1 MVKDS
6 QLFNPD
12 DFESIE
18 VRVYIQNITV
28 DKVIRE
34 PDKTSIL
41 ELGDKALTLGLP
53 RWACEVGNH
62 LMVNIFRVER
72 GTRNEVLFFSTTSK
86 VESLIDAGDGM
97 ATANIGLLQYDKKG
111 WAELNALF
119 NKRQEEI
126 SRFLE
131 NGKK

>member
-1 MVKDS
+1 MVKDN
-6 QLFNPD
+6 QLFDPT

-18 VRVYIQNITV
+18 VRVYIQNLTV
-28 DKVIRE
+28 DKVVRE

-41 ELGDKALTLGLP
+41 ELGEKGLTLGLP

-86 VESLIDAGDGM
+86 VESMVDAGDGM
-97 ATANIGLLQYDKKG
+97 ATAKLNLMQYDKKG
-111 WAELNALF
+111 WVELNSLF